1 MLNSF
6 QKIRTNIFKHVYFS
20 KEIFKNPVW
29 FLHSA
34 RSGFVSCSGL
44 KLIINSYTIH
54 QYLSLHNRVDEK
66 YMRAISK
73 DSLCLLAIQKG
84 GVFFLKYE
92 QALCYLKAVN
102 IWLPY
107 RTRLLHDMIR
117 YLYVLKSNPIKINP
131 FLLPMAITA
140 WTKV

>member
-1 MLNSF
+1 MYIFRRRYLKILFDSF
-6 QKIRTNIFKHVYFS
+6 TVRDRAL
-20 KEIFKNPVW
+20 
-29 FLHSA
+29 FLVV
-34 RSGFVSCSGL
+34 VSSH
-44 KLIINSYTIH
+44 TIH

-102 IWLPY
+102 I
-107 RTRLLHDMIR
+107 
-117 YLYVLKSNPIKINP
+117 
-131 FLLPMAITA
+131 
-140 WTKV
+140 